1 MRKECLPLHRDKSL
15 LRWHI
20 KIQYVCLSL
29 HITLQWIV
37 TVVLNS
43 GRPKEKN
50 NHGLIEAQLRTAWR
64 CDHDH
69 GCEDALSIPLKVLFD
84 TGATYYDE
92 DKMVYTQLR
101 ESTIISCLLNIDLH
115 NFDIIVGLSQLVRL
129 HILDIIAA
137 LCNPP
142 TVAYKWERSACHC
155 IATRV
160 YVDASKYNTC
170 VWACL

>member
-1 MRKECLPLHRDKSL
+1 M
-15 LRWHI
+15 
-20 KIQYVCLSL
+20 
-29 HITLQWIV
+29 
-37 TVVLNS
+37 
-43 GRPKEKN
+43 
-50 NHGLIEAQLRTAWR
+50 
-64 CDHDH
+64 
-69 GCEDALSIPLKVLFD
+69 PLKVLFD

-142 TVAYKWERSACHC
+142 TVAYK
-155 IATRV
+155 
-160 YVDASKYNTC
+160 
-170 VWACL
+170 